1 MTHEPTLVYRCEG
14 GPLDAQQLRLSA
26 NHPYTLTFN
35 LRGWRGRYT
44 NPRIG
49 DPVLYWESA

>member
-1 MTHEPTLVYRCEG
+1 MNEPTLVYRCEG

-49 DPVLYWESA
+49 DPVLYWEFA